1 MSTPQFV
8 LVLLIALS
16 LTTGSALLQ
25 HKYYA
30 RTVRRLASAHN
41 EPGCAIVSGRAKGRR
56 RGAIA
61 VLVLGRE
68 DQRIRGAAV
77 MQGASVF
84 ARFKN
89 RPDWVGMSAR
99 GPLPHCSPRLAAAI
113 ADACSRVPG
122 NPVVTGANG
131 TVVAP
136 RRDDGAITTS
146 D

>member
-16 LTTGSALLQ
+16 LTTGSALMQ

-41 EPGCAIVSGRAKGRR
+41 EPGCAIVSGRAKGRW

-61 VLVLGRE
+61 VLVLGRQ

-99 GPLPHCSPRLAAAI
+99 GPLPHCSPRLAAAV

-136 RRDDGAITTS
+136 RRDDGAMTTS

>member
-1 MSTPQFV
+1 MSTPQFI
-8 LVLLIALS
+8 LLLLIALS
-16 LTTGSALLQ
+16 LTTGSALMQ

-30 RTVRRLASAHN
+30 RTVRRLGSAHD
-41 EPGCAIVSGRAKGRR
+41 EAGCAMGSGGAKARW

-61 VLVLGRE
+61 VLVLARQ
-68 DQRIRGAAV
+68 DQRIRGASV

-99 GPLPHCSPRLAAAI
+99 GPLPHCSPRLAPAI

>member
-16 LTTGSALLQ
+16 LTTGSALMQ
-25 HKYYA
+25 HKYYD

-99 GPLPHCSPRLAAAI
+99 GPLPHCSPRLAAAV

-136 RRDDGAITTS
+136 RRDDGAMTTS

>member
-30 RTVRRLASAHN
+30 RTVRRLASAHK

-56 RGAIA
+56 RVTID

-77 MQGASVF
+77 MQGALVF
-84 ARFKN
+84 ARFKT
-89 RPDWVGMSAR
+89 RPAWVDLPSR
-99 GPLPHCSPRLAAAI
+99 GPLPHCSPRLAAA
-113 ADACSRVPG
+113 
-122 NPVVTGANG
+122 
-131 TVVAP
+131 
-136 RRDDGAITTS
+136 
-146 D
+146 

>member
-77 MQGASVF
+77 MQGGSVF
-84 ARFKN
+84 PRFKD
-89 RPDWVGMSAR
+89 RPRDRCISGPR
-99 GPLPHCSPRLAAAI
+99 G
-113 ADACSRVPG
+113 
-122 NPVVTGANG
+122 
-131 TVVAP
+131 
-136 RRDDGAITTS
+136 
-146 D
+146 

>member
-16 LTTGSALLQ
+16 LTTGSALMQ
-25 HKYYA
+25 HKYYD

-41 EPGCAIVSGRAKGRR
+41 EPGCAIVSGRAKGRW

-61 VLVLGRE
+61 VLVLGRQ

>member
-1 MSTPQFV
+1 MNTPQLV

-16 LTTGSALLQ
+16 LTTGRALMQ
-25 HKYYA
+25 HKYSA
-30 RTVRRLASAHN
+30 RTVRRLASAHD
-41 EPGCAIVSGRAKGRR
+41 EPGCAIVSGRAKGRW

-113 ADACSRVPG
+113 ADACSRVLG